1 VAFSNTNIY
10 MIRLHNIVKDY
21 RSDAV
26 ENRALD
32 EVNLTINNGEF
43 VSIMGPSGCGKS
55 TLLNIIGLLDDFDS
69 GLYVFNN
76 QDTAQLNE
84 KEKVRLR
91 KAKVGFV
98 FQNFNLL
105 DDLTVYENIELPLV
119 YMGMKSAQRLETV
132 EKTLEEISMAH
143 RRHHYPYQLSG
154 GQQQR
159 VAVGRAIVTRPELL
173 LADEPTGN
181 LDTAHGNEIM
191 EMLTRLNE
199 QGTTIIMVTHSL
211 HDAAYSQ
218 RIVKLLD
225 GRVAAEKR
233 LQHA

>member
-1 VAFSNTNIY
+1 